1 MYERLQDKV
10 EAVQTI
16 LNELIKTREYDGEY
30 AFVSYSEKDRDKAFD
45 VIEILLRN
53 GLKLHICEGMSIEE
67 VHAEVNNVNCKCM
80 ITLTSKNY
88 IYDIDSLL
96 HQYARFSKKVR
107 LNFDHEQQMP
117 CLVIDLADNR
127 CKYKDDIVLEE
138 SESGDEVKTAV
149 PLQKANFLR
158 EGLRDLYQLSDGNF
172 SKLIKRQVESV
183 LEGDK
188 DEIRRQMSFIL
199 DYDGHLDNVT
209 NCRDIITYAGN
220 TVKKLVNQGVDA
232 EESLKNKC
240 TNHFD
245 EWGKDSYIF
254 SIDDEHHATIVCS
267 KYDMYIKKGSYIKEN
282 PTVGRSQ
289 NEKIN
294 NLYRKYILNGVL
306 KASDDIGNLMTT
318 ENIMDKMTIEEVTLF
333 VNGEVLDD
341 CCEKWVNRD
350 TGKKY
355 SCDYAE
361 RENI

>member
-1 MYERLQDKV
+1 MYKNLQDKV
-10 EAVQTI
+10 EAVDTI
-16 LNELIKTREYDGEY
+16 LNELIKTSEYDGAY
-30 AFVSYSEKDRDKAFD
+30 AFVSYSEKDRDRAFD
-45 VIEILLRN
+45 LIEIFLRN

-67 VHAEVNNVNCKCM
+67 VQAEVNNVNCKCM

-88 IYDIDSLL
+88 IYDFNSLL

-107 LNFDHEQQMP
+107 LNYEHEQQMP

-138 SESGDEVKTAV
+138 LESGDEVKTEV
-149 PLQKANFLR
+149 LLQNADFLR

-172 SKLIKRQVESV
+172 SKLINRQVELV

-199 DYDGHLDNVT
+199 DYDGHLDNVM
-209 NCRDIITYAGN
+209 NYRDIKTYAGN

-245 EWGKDSYIF
+245 EWGKNSYIF
-254 SIDDEHHATIVCS
+254 SIDDEHRATIVCS
-267 KYDMYIKKGSYIKEN
+267 EYDMYIKKGSYIKEN
-282 PTVGRSQ
+282 PMIERSQ
-289 NEKIN
+289 NEKLN

-306 KASDDIGNLMTT
+306 KCSDDIGNLMTT
-318 ENIMDKMTIEEVTLF
+318 ENILDEMTMDEVTLF
-333 VNGEVLDD
+333 VNGEVLED
-341 CCEKWVNRD
+341 CCEKWINRD
-350 TGKKY
+350 TGRKY
-355 SCDYAE
+355 SDDYTE
-361 RENI
+361 RGNI

>member
-1 MYERLQDKV
+1 MYKSLQDKV
-10 EAVQTI
+10 NAVHTI
-16 LNELIKTREYDGEY
+16 LNELTNTSEYDGAY
-30 AFVSYSEKDRDKAFD
+30 AFVSYSEEDSDRAYDL
-45 VIEILLRN
+45 IEILLRN
-53 GLKLHICEGMSIEE
+53 GLKIHICEGMSIEE
-67 VHAEVNNVNCKCM
+67 VQTEVNNVNCKCM

-88 IYDIDSLL
+88 IYDFKNLL

-107 LNFDHEQQMP
+107 LNYDHEQQMP

-138 SESGDEVKTAV
+138 SVSVDEVNAD
-149 PLQKANFLR
+149 LLR
-158 EGLRDLYQLSDGNF
+158 EGLRDLYQLDDGNF
-172 SKLIKRQVESV
+172 SKLINRQVELV

-209 NCRDIITYAGN
+209 NYRDIKTYPAN

-232 EESLKNKC
+232 EEGLKNKC

-245 EWGKDSYIF
+245 EWGKNSYIF
-254 SIDDEHHATIVCS
+254 SIDDEHRATIVCS
-267 KYDMYIKKGSYIKEN
+267 EHDMYIKKGSFIKEN

-289 NEKIN
+289 NEKLN

-306 KASDDIGNLMTT
+306 KCSDDIGNLVTT
-318 ENIMDKMTIEEVTLF
+318 ENILDEMTMDEITLF
-333 VNGEVLDD
+333 VNGEILED
-341 CCEKWVNRD
+341 CCEKWINKD

-355 SCDYAE
+355 SDDYAE
-361 RENI
+361 RGNI